1 MAESQTGRG
10 LQRRA
15 VMRQRIAPVGRAPLH
30 VNLKYISNNQK
41 GVYKKTCT
49 NHFPHT
55 PTRKK
60 LLTIYGKCDI
70 IGVIKGEKHEFILGL
85 SFNVRL

>member
-41 GVYKKTCT
+41 GVYIK
-49 NHFPHT
+49 
-55 PTRKK
+55 R
-60 LLTIYGKCDI
+60 LAQTIPPI
-70 IGVIKGEKHEFILGL
+70 HQLEK
-85 SFNVRL
+85 NC

>member
-1 MAESQTGRG
+1 
-10 LQRRA
+10 
-15 VMRQRIAPVGRAPLH
+15 MRQRIAPVGRAPLH

-49 NHFPHT
+49 NHFPSP

-60 LLTIYGKCDI
+60 LLTIY
-70 IGVIKGEKHEFILGL
+70 EK
-85 SFNVRL
+85 